1 MGATYLIIAP
11 SVATFGAESSVTLP
25 HINLRGRIMPSAYW
39 LVDQRHSIEELVGI
53 RRDML
58 RHARSFPPGADRNQ
72 RRQIA
77 LSLRTQEQG
86 LAGRQYMGRSS
97 DAQRSSFLPQRNR
110 DSNTDSP
117 QDWAGCIGCGSPMV
131 LVKSRAGETDYDRFV
146 PKPLAS

>member
-25 HINLRGRIMPSAYW
+25 HINLRGRIMPSAHW
-39 LVDQRHSIEELVGI
+39 LVAQRHSIEELVGI

-77 LSLRTQEQG
+77 LSLRTLFKNKEWLDANTWGKEQ
-86 LAGRQYMGRSS
+86 
-97 DAQRSSFLPQRNR
+97 
-110 DSNTDSP
+110 
-117 QDWAGCIGCGSPMV
+117 
-131 LVKSRAGETDYDRFV
+131 
-146 PKPLAS
+146 